1 MQAFHIPAAPPL
13 YTSTFLLISD
23 AGNGVIIDP
32 AADAESYNRIL
43 KEKGEITDKIPRA
56 KGRKRAKAEK
66 SDVTAKISEDD
77 AGPILEPT
85 ITQGAA
91 VASEKAAAVGIP
103 QSVIAAC
110 ERELVYMQD
119 SIDRLKSQVKQFG
132 KCMDECRNEIENKE
146 AQMKEIREFCRREK
160 GNVT

>member
-1 MQAFHIPAAPPL
+1 M
-13 YTSTFLLISD
+13 
-23 AGNGVIIDP
+23 
-32 AADAESYNRIL
+32 
-43 KEKGEITDKIPRA
+43 
-56 KGRKRAKAEK
+56 
-66 SDVTAKISEDD
+66 
-77 AGPILEPT
+77 
-85 ITQGAA
+85 QGADEPRRFYVA

-103 QSVIAAC
+103 QSVIVAC

-132 KCMDECRNEIENKE
+132 KCMDECRNEIANKE

>member
-1 MQAFHIPAAPPL
+1 MTPEDIAKEYREAK
-13 YTSTFLLISD
+13 D
-23 AGNGVIIDP
+23 KGNQITILADENLTEREEII
-32 AADAESYNRIL
+32 RIL
-43 KEKGEITDKIPRA
+43 KEKGEITDKIQRA

-66 SDVTAKISEDD
+66 SEVAAKISEDD

-132 KCMDECRNEIENKE
+132 KCMDECRNEIANKE